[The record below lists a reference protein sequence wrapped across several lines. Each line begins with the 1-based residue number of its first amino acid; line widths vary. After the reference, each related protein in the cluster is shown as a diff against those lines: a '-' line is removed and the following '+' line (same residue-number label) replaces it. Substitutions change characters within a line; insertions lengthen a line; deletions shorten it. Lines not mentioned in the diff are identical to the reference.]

1 VITPR
6 TTTLVRTANLQ
17 AFRAALVTL
26 ACEGAPLD
34 ARDRI
39 VVVPTRAAAA
49 QLTRT
54 IENQRL
60 GASGAVVLP
69 DLITSRELVTHLAG
83 RITLD
88 CATLRDAER
97 EVLLSVAC
105 DAVEKSGVQPP
116 FRLRPGLVA
125 EILRFYDSLRR
136 NQKDIDTFERLALG
150 LLEPGA
156 DADRGAARLVQ
167 QTRFLVAAFREFER
181 QCSSVGVDEHGLRDR
196 LLRTASDRPVRH
208 AVLSVTDRAFDP
220 HGLVPADWD
229 VLARLPGLQRID
241 VVVTDTVLAGA
252 LHERIHHL
260 LPDIAEERF
269 EYQATSSPILVTPS
283 SAALT
288 QTARDREEEVAG
300 FVRHVK
306 CRERA
311 LALDRIALVVH
322 QPLPYVYIAQEI
334 FRAGGIAYQMTDALP
349 LAAEPFAAALD
360 LVCSCVAADF
370 ARVPSIALLRSPH
383 FGFEANG
390 ARPGD
395 VDLVALDRALNEA
408 AFLGGLEA
416 LESQLAKW
424 RDGEPARGHVARA
437 LLAGDVLAHV
447 ARALQPLRSSQPAAA
462 HIAIL
467 LDFLTA
473 HERVPGPDDPLRQ
486 RQLRARGAILG
497 ILESLR
503 DAYAR
508 FDEQPVPFDEVAGI
522 VRRWIEDHT
531 FAPRVGHAGVHVVDA
546 VSAPFGEF
554 DVVQIAGL
562 VDGEWPARP
571 RRSIFYSTAVL
582 RELGWPSESE
592 HLDGARSAF
601 RDLLGLPS
609 ERLLV
614 STFTLEADAL
624 VAPSTFIDDIRS
636 AGLTARE
643 DAAPASRI
651 FDYEA
656 LGLEPVVLSVLPE
669 AGRGWPALRLQ
680 LAAVDDARRR
690 GQTMAF
696 EVPAYSV
703 SALERYQDCPF
714 RFFAG
719 EVLRLEEALEDES
732 VMTPRARGRFMHE
745 VLQRFFAAWDERGG
759 GRISSDRV
767 DAARE
772 LFAEIAE
779 PMLARLSDADAALE
793 RARLFGS
800 AISVGLIDI
809 VLGFEVSRPADVRER
824 WLEHRLDGAFSLSSA
839 FAKAPADETNAAQAA
854 TGRTVALKGVADRVD
869 LLDGHRLRV
878 IDYKTGSAPNPKR
891 ALQVRVYALCAQEL
905 LNRGG
910 NDWTIDEAAYLA
922 FGAKRPVID
931 VVKPGKSG
939 DAEALM
945 DARTRLIEILD
956 AIGRGE
962 FPPRP
967 HDPFMCGYC
976 SYPSVCRK
984 DYVGDDE
991 PT

>member
-1 VITPR
+1 MITPR

-26 ACEGAPLD
+26 ACDGEPLD
-34 ARDRI
+34 ARNRV

-60 GASGAVVLP
+60 AISGAVVLP
-69 DLITSRELVTHLAG
+69 DLITSSELVSHLAQ
-83 RITLD
+83 RLTLD
-88 CATLRDAER
+88 RPVLHDAER

-105 DAVEKSGVQPP
+105 HTVEEAGVQPP

-125 EILRFYDSLRR
+125 EILRFYDALRR
-136 NQKDIDTFERLALG
+136 KQKDIDTFERLALG

-156 DADRGAARLVQ
+156 DTDRGAARLVQ

-181 QCSSVGVDEHGLRDR
+181 QCSSVGVDEHGLRDH
-196 LLRTASDRPVRH
+196 LLRTAADRPVRH
-208 AVLSVTDRAFDP
+208 VVLSVTDRAFDP
-220 HGLVPADWD
+220 HGLAPADWD
-229 VLARLPGLQRID
+229 LLARLPGLERLD

-252 LHERIHHL
+252 PHERIHHV
-260 LPDIAEERF
+260 LPDIAEARF
-269 EYQATSSPILVTPS
+269 ESEPASAPILVTPS
-283 SAALT
+283 SSALT
-288 QTARDREEEVAG
+288 HTARDREEEVAG

-306 CRERA
+306 CRERT
-311 LALDRIALVVH
+311 LALDRVALVVQ
-322 QPLPYVYIAQEI
+322 QPLPYVYISQEI
-334 FRAGGIAYQMTDALP
+334 FRAGGIPYQMTDALP

-370 ARVPSIALLRSPH
+370 ARARSIALLRSPH
-383 FGFEANG
+383 FRFEANG
-390 ARPGD
+390 ARLHEAD
-395 VDLVALDRALNEA
+395 VVALDRALNEA
-408 AFLGGLEA
+408 AFLGSLEA
-416 LESQLAKW
+416 LESLLAKW
-424 RDGEPARGHVARA
+424 RDGEPVRGHVARA
-437 LLAGDVLAHV
+437 LVGGDVLAQA
-447 ARALQPLRSSQPAAA
+447 ARALQPLRTPQPAAT
-462 HIAIL
+462 HFSVL
-467 LDFLTA
+467 LTFLSA
-473 HERVPGPDDPLRQ
+473 HECLPGPDDPLRQ

-497 ILESLR
+497 VLESLR
-503 DAYAR
+503 DAYSR
-508 FDEQPVPFDEVAGI
+508 FDDRQVPFDDVAAI

-531 FAPRVGHAGVHVVDA
+531 FAPRIGDSGVHVVDA
-546 VSAPFGEF
+546 ASAPFGEF

-571 RRSIFYSTAVL
+571 RRSIFYSSSVL

-592 HLDGARSAF
+592 HLDGARAAF
-601 RDLLGLPS
+601 RDLLGLPF

-624 VAPSTFIDDIRS
+624 VVPSTFIDDIGS
-636 AGLTARE
+636 VGLTQRE
-643 DAAPASRI
+643 EIAPDSRV

-656 LGLEPVVLSVLPE
+656 LGLEPTVLSVLPE
-669 AGRGWPALRLQ
+669 PARAWTEVRLQ
-680 LAAVDDARRR
+680 LAAEDEARRR
-690 GQTMAF
+690 GQTLAF

-745 VLQRFFAAWDERGG
+745 VLQRFFAVWDERGG
-759 GRISSDRV
+759 GPISSDRV

-772 LFAEIAE
+772 LFAEVAE
-779 PMLARLSDADAALE
+779 PMLARLSEADAALE
-793 RARLFGS
+793 RTRLFGS
-800 AISVGLIDI
+800 AISVGLIDV
-809 VLGFEVSRPADVRER
+809 VLGFEVSRPADVRGR
-824 WLEHRLDGAFSLSSA
+824 WLEHRLDGTFSLGA
-839 FAKAPADETNAAQAA
+839 GT
-854 TGRTVALKGVADRVD
+854 TRTVALKGVADRVD
-869 LLDGHRLRV
+869 LLNGHRLRV
-878 IDYKTGSAPNPKR
+878 VDYKTGSAPNAKR

-910 NDWTIDEAAYLA
+910 DDWTIDEAAYIA
-922 FGAKRPVID
+922 FGAKRPVVD
-931 VVKPGKSG
+931 VVKPGRS
-939 DAEALM
+939 DNAENLA
-945 DARTRLIEILD
+945 DARTRVTEILD

-991 PT
+991 PA

>member
-1 VITPR
+1 MISPR

-26 ACEGAPLD
+26 ACDGEPLD
-34 ARDRI
+34 ARDRV

-69 DLITSRELVTHLAG
+69 DLITSGELVTHLAE

-88 CATLRDAER
+88 GPVLRDAER

-105 DAVEKSGVQPP
+105 HAVEGSGLQPP

-125 EILRFYDSLRR
+125 EILRFYDALRR
-136 NQKDIDTFERLALG
+136 NQKDIDTFERLVLG

-196 LLRTASDRPVRH
+196 LRRTAADRPVRH
-208 AVLSVTDRAFDP
+208 VVLSVSDRGFDP

-229 VLARLPGLQRID
+229 LLARLPGLERVD

-252 LHERIHHL
+252 LHERMHHL

-269 EYQATSSPILVTPS
+269 EFEAASSPILVTPS
-283 SAALT
+283 SDVLT
-288 QTARDREEEVAG
+288 HTARDREEEVAG
-300 FVRHVK
+300 FVRRVK
-306 CRERA
+306 CSGRA
-311 LALDRIALVVH
+311 DLVRSASRVLALDRIALVVQ
-322 QPLPYVYIAQEI
+322 QPLPYVYISQEI
-334 FRAGGIAYQMTDALP
+334 FRAGGIPYQMTDALP

-383 FGFEANG
+383 FGFEAHG
-390 ARPGD
+390 ARIGEVD
-395 VDLVALDRALNEA
+395 VVALDRALNDA
-408 AFLGGLEA
+408 AFLGSVEA
-416 LESQLAKW
+416 LESLLAKW
-424 RDGEPARGHVARA
+424 RDGEPARGQVAKA
-437 LLAGDVLAHV
+437 LVAGDVLAHV
-447 ARALQPLRSSQPAAA
+447 ARALHPLRTPQPASA
-462 HIAIL
+462 HISVL
-467 LDFLTA
+467 LNFLTS
-473 HERVPGPDDPLRQ
+473 HERLPGPDDPLRQ

-503 DAYAR
+503 DAYSR
-508 FDEQPVPFDEVAGI
+508 FDERPVTFDDVAGI
-522 VRRWIEDHT
+522 VRRWIEEHT
-531 FAPRVGHAGVHVVDA
+531 FAPRVGDSGVHVVDA
-546 VSAPFGEF
+546 ASAPFGEF

-571 RRSIFYSTAVL
+571 RRSIFYSTGVL
-582 RELGWPSESE
+582 RELGWSSESE
-592 HLDGARSAF
+592 HLDGARAAF

-609 ERLLV
+609 ERLFV

-624 VAPSTFIDDIRS
+624 VAPSTFIDDMRS
-636 AGLTARE
+636 AGLTAHE
-643 DAAPASRI
+643 EVAPDARI

-656 LGLEPVVLSVLPE
+656 LGLEPMVLSVLPE
-669 AGRGWPALRLQ
+669 AARAWTELRLQ
-680 LAAVDDARRR
+680 LAAEDEARRR
-690 GQTMAF
+690 GQTLAF
-696 EVPAYSV
+696 DVPAYSV

-772 LFAEIAE
+772 LFAEVAE

-793 RARLFGS
+793 RTRLFGS

-809 VLGFEVSRPADVRER
+809 VLGFEVARPADVRER
-824 WLEHRLDGAFSLSSA
+824 WLEHRLDGAFSLGGSA
-839 FAKAPADETNAAQAA
+839 
-854 TGRTVALKGVADRVD
+854 GRAVALKGVADRVD
-869 LLDGHRLRV
+869 LLSGHRLRV
-878 IDYKTGSAPNPKR
+878 IDYKTGSAPNAKR

-910 NDWTIDEAAYLA
+910 DHWSIDEAAYIA
-922 FGAKRPVID
+922 FGAKRPVVD
-931 VVKPGKSG
+931 VVKPGRAD
-939 DAEALM
+939 DAEALA
-945 DARTRLIEILD
+945 DARTRVTEILD

>member
-1 VITPR
+1 MISPR
-6 TTTLVRTANLQ
+6 TTTLVRTANLE

-26 ACEGAPLD
+26 ACDGDPLD
-34 ARDRI
+34 ARDRV

-69 DLITSRELVTHLAG
+69 DLITSRQLVTHLAE

-88 CATLRDAER
+88 RPVLRDAER

-105 DAVEKSGVQPP
+105 HAIEGSGVQPP

-125 EILRFYDSLRR
+125 EILRFYDALRR

-181 QCSSVGVDEHGLRDR
+181 QCWSVGVDEHGLRDR
-196 LLRTASDRPVRH
+196 LLRTAADRPVRH
-208 AVLSVTDRAFDP
+208 VVLSVSDRAFDP
-220 HGLVPADWD
+220 RGLVPADWD
-229 VLARLPGLQRID
+229 LLARLPGLESVD

-269 EYQATSSPILVTPS
+269 EYEPARSPILVTPS
-283 SAALT
+283 SDGFT
-288 QTARDREEEVAG
+288 HTARDREEEVAA
-300 FVRHVK
+300 FVRRVK
-306 CRERA
+306 CSGRA
-311 LALDRIALVVH
+311 DLVGSAADDRAVALDRMALVVQ
-322 QPLPYVYIAQEI
+322 QPLPYVYISQEI
-334 FRAGGIAYQMTDALP
+334 FRAGGIPYQMTDALP

-370 ARVPSIALLRSPH
+370 GRVPSIALLRSPH

-390 ARPGD
+390 ARVGEVD
-395 VDLVALDRALNEA
+395 VVALDRALNEA
-408 AFLGGLEA
+408 AFLGSVEA
-416 LESQLAKW
+416 LESLLAKW
-424 RDGEPARGHVARA
+424 RDGEQARGQVATA
-437 LLAGDVLAHV
+437 LAAGDVLVNV
-447 ARALQPLRSSQPAAA
+447 ARALQSLRTPQPAAA
-462 HIAIL
+462 HISVL
-467 LDFLTA
+467 LNFLTS
-473 HERVPGPDDPLRQ
+473 HERLPAPDDPLRQ

-497 ILESLR
+497 ILASLR
-503 DAYAR
+503 DAYSR
-508 FDEQPVPFDEVAGI
+508 FDERPVPFDDVAGI

-531 FAPRVGHAGVHVVDA
+531 FAPRVGDSGVHVVDA
-546 VSAPFGEF
+546 SSAPFGEF

-571 RRSIFYSTAVL
+571 RRSIFYSTGVL

-592 HLDGARSAF
+592 HLDGARAAF

-609 ERLLV
+609 ERLFV

-624 VAPSTFIDDIRS
+624 VAPSTFIDDVRS
-636 AGLTARE
+636 VALTERE
-643 DAAPASRI
+643 EAAPTSRI
-651 FDYEA
+651 FDCEA
-656 LGLEPVVLSVLPE
+656 LGLEPMVLSVLTE
-669 AGRGWPALRLQ
+669 AAREWTELRLQ
-680 LAAVDDARRR
+680 LAAEDETRRR
-690 GQTMAF
+690 GQTTAF

-719 EVLRLEEALEDES
+719 EVLRLEEAIEDES

-772 LFAEIAE
+772 LFAEAAE

-809 VLGFEVSRPADVRER
+809 VLGFEVSRPGDVRER
-824 WLEHRLDGAFSLSSA
+824 WLEHRLEGAFSLGGSA
-839 FAKAPADETNAAQAA
+839 GSA
-854 TGRTVALKGVADRVD
+854 VALKGVADRVD
-869 LLDGHRLRV
+869 LLSGHRLRI

-910 NDWTIDEAAYLA
+910 DDWSIDEAAYIA
-922 FGAKRPVID
+922 FGAKRPVVD
-931 VVKPGKSG
+931 VVKPGRSD
-939 DAEALM
+939 DAEALT
-945 DARTRLIEILD
+945 DARTRVTEILD

-976 SYPSVCRK
+976 SYASVCRK

-991 PT
+991 PA